1 MIPTNLVKHL
11 NLTMFKVELPDPIAY
26 HKYCMIHGRS
36 GNLNLGSPCMV
47 KGKCS
52 KDFSEFVST
61 N

>member
-1 MIPTNLVKHL
+1 
-11 NLTMFKVELPDPIAY
+11 MFKVELPDPIAY
-26 HKYCMIHGRS
+26 HKYCMIHGQS